1 MLDVQNLS
9 VRYDGGTVFQNVS
22 FAFAPGTVNVLTG
35 LSGCGKTTFLKVLN
49 GIIPEVQEA
58 DVTGSV
64 TCGAH
69 NLLREGIGEKS
80 KYMSTVFQ
88 NPKTQFYCINSSDEL
103 AFGLENRN
111 IPREEILSTIAHYT
125 KLLHTEHLLDRDIF
139 SMSGG
144 EKQLLAITAVACMDQ
159 EVYLFDE
166 PSASLDHEAIRQF
179 TEILRILKAQNKIV
193 IIAEHRLYYL
203 KELLDHL
210 IVLDHGQTY
219 AYTAGEIRENF
230 PAIQTRH
237 HLRTMQ
243 DIQLSD
249 LPREQIKTIRLVG
262 ERRVQNQEDGG
273 VLQCRDFKC
282 TYETEVLNLS
292 LDFKPGVYFIIGD
305 NGVGKS
311 TFIKRLCNLNKG
323 KGCRYYRGQKFKAP
337 YRFISAVM
345 QDVNYQIFTES
356 CVQELETVQK
366 DEQII
371 ARCLDEVSLLSK
383 KDVHPQLLSGGE
395 KQRLLIAKTKA
406 GNRPIVILD
415 EPTSGLD
422 KLQMQKMAEYLNRFR
437 QEGRTVLVITHDY
450 ELIRE
455 YPADILAFVR

>member
-1 MLDVQNLS
+1 MNFEF
-9 VRYDGGTVFQNVS
+9 R
-22 FAFAPGTVNVLTG
+22 PGTVNVITG

-49 GIIPEVQEA
+49 GIIPEVHKAE
-58 DVTGSV
+58 VTG
-64 TCGAH
+64 TAIYKTH
-69 NLLREGIGEKS
+69 DLLREGIGEKS
-80 KYMSTVFQ
+80 QYMSTVFQ

-111 IPREEILSTIAHYT
+111 TPREEILHTIAHYT
-125 KLLHTEHLLDRDIF
+125 QLLHTEDLLNRDIF

-144 EKQLLAITAVACMDQ
+144 ERQLLAITAVACMDHDI
-159 EVYLFDE
+159 YLFDE
-166 PSASLDHEAIRQF
+166 PSASLDHAAISRF
-179 TEILRILKAQNKIV
+179 TEMVRILKAQNKIV

-210 IVLDHGQTY
+210 IVLDLGTPCT
-219 AYTAGEIRENF
+219 YTADEIRENYSE
-230 PAIQTRH
+230 IQSRH
-237 HLRTMQ
+237 YLRT
-243 DIQLSD
+243 IQEIRRSD
-249 LPREQIKTIRLVG
+249 LPEDQIKTIRLVG
-262 ERRVQNQEDGG
+262 ETEVQNQSTDSI
-273 VLQCRDFKC
+273 LQCKNFKS

-292 LDFKPGVYFIIGD
+292 LDFNSGVYFIIGE

-311 TFIKRLCNLNKG
+311 TFVKRLCNLNKG
-323 KGCRYYRGQKFKAP
+323 KGRRYYNSQKFKAP
-337 YRFISAVM
+337 YQFISAVM

-356 CVQELETVQK
+356 CFQELEIVQN
-366 DEQII
+366 DTQVIS
-371 ARCLDEVSLLSK
+371 RCLKEVSLLSK

-406 GNRPIVILD
+406 SDRPIVILD

-422 KLQMQKMAEYLNRFR
+422 KLQMQKMAEYLEQFR

-455 YPADILAFVR
+455 YPANIFEFVH